1 METVNIHSA
10 KTNFS
15 KLVEMVGSGKE
26 VLIAKA
32 GKPVAKLVPFKGAR
46 TPRKK
51 GLLKG
56 KIRIGRHFDKPLPA
70 SLLAAFE
77 GKRAR

>member
-15 KLVEMVGSGKE
+15 KLVEKVGTGKE
-26 VLIAKA
+26 ILIAKA
-32 GKPVAKLVPFKGAR
+32 GKPVAMLVPLKKAAI
-46 TPRKK
+46 PRKK

-56 KIRIGRHFDKPLPA
+56 RVKIRREFDEPLPA

-77 GKRAR
+77 GRRSR